1 MRIFDNNGI
10 EIESPDLERGYLKND
25 SLFIMHHEEIKGVE
39 EVGHYEV
46 VAVYENGG
54 QDVEWIVDI
63 PGVEAKEAWDE
74 YEDILRYIPFTEME
88 LKLREYE
95 KNRQPLSE
103 LEVLKILLVEQV
115 NNLTVDDKT
124 ALRMLHF
131 YPEWE
136 AGVRYAA
143 GLKVQ
148 RNSKLFRVVTEHTSQ
163 DGWEPE
169 NVPALWEQ
177 INEVHSGTA
186 DDPIPYEGNMAL
198 VTGLYYYQGG
208 KMYLC
213 NRDTINPVYH
223 DLSELV
229 GLYVEEQK

>member
-1 MRIFDNNGI
+1 MRIFDENGI
-10 EIESPDLERGYLKND
+10 EIESPDLEKGYLKND
-25 SLFIMHHEEIKGVE
+25 SLFIMHHEAVAAVE

-46 VAVYENGG
+46 VAEYANGG
-54 QDVEWIVDI
+54 KDVEWIIDTH
-63 PGVEAKEAWDE
+63 GVEANEAWDE
-74 YEDILRYIPFTEME
+74 YEDILRYIAFTETE

-95 KNRQPLSE
+95 KSRQPLSE

-115 NNLTVDDKT
+115 NTLTVDDKT
-124 ALRMLHF
+124 ALRMQRF
-131 YPEWE
+131 YPEWA
-136 AGVRYAA
+136 AGVEYPVKF
-143 GLKVQ
+143 KVQ
-148 RNSKLFRVVTEHTSQ
+148 HNGKLFRVLQAHASQ
-163 DGWEPE
+163 DGWEPD

-186 DDPIPYEGNMAL
+186 DDPIPYDGNMAL

-223 DLSELV
+223 DLTDLV
-229 GLYVEEQK
+229 GQYVVEV